1 MCHIYQKLSITD
13 IQNCL
18 NWCLMRDMVGQV
30 NVAFSWSFLKPILQR
45 TYLVAQITVEQ
56 TSLNLADEI
65 NSLKLKNFKFR
76 GNSSIFVR
84 TERLNTIVRKFA
96 RVAKSKLQNK
106 FQLIQLKARMIEL
119 IHQKS
124 KITQPPLTRSE
135 HVRKIL
141 KLAHN

>member
-1 MCHIYQKLSITD
+1 
-13 IQNCL
+13 
-18 NWCLMRDMVGQV
+18 MVVSQ
-30 NVAFSWSFLKPILQR
+30 

-76 GNSSIFVR
+76 GNRSIFVR

-119 IHQKS
+119 IHIKN
-124 KITQPPLTRSE
+124 
-135 HVRKIL
+135 RKL
-141 KLAHN
+141 PSHF